1 MKTFVAVCV
10 CVLFLTSGVLRSDS
24 PRELERERDEFQW
37 QVDRERHR
45 LNLRM
50 AEIQVRFIA
59 IWCEFYKQK
68 FGLYPE
74 KLEQLL
80 RPPAGEP
87 YLTVGDLFDPWN
99 KEIQYDPKGKH
110 STGSFRPD
118 VWTTSPCG
126 RTVANWPEPKKMDKS

>member
-1 MKTFVAVCV
+1 
-10 CVLFLTSGVLRSDS
+10 
-24 PRELERERDEFQW
+24 REPKREREEIQRE
-37 QVDRERHR
+37 VDLEHYR
-45 LNLRM
+45 LDLLK
-50 AEIQVRFIA
+50 AEIQVLLIS
-59 IWCEFYKQK
+59 IWCESYKQK

-110 STGSFRPD
+110 STGKFRPD